1 MYLYVDTIVAL
12 GIKSIAKS
20 IAKVLQYFFYR
31 VLLKVLAI
39 LFESIANNPE
49 HMYCNYL
56 ASYNLQVYM

>member
-1 MYLYVDTIVAL
+1 MYMYVDTIVAL

-39 LFESIANNPE
+39 LFSQSIAKSIGNTF
-49 HMYCNYL
+49 
-56 ASYNLQVYM
+56 